1 MPLLLSMDHTALS
14 MALPLNAPSSFIMP
28 LPSPSDSY
36 FVLPGYQTQIPS
48 CLCAFVYAV
57 PSPRLPFPTF
67 FAKTPPTHSLWLCV
81 DTASSSNCS
90 LVTPG
95 GPFCTW
101 GHPPPSMLAFASPC
115 WNRPRLSLLALR
127 RVRSS
132 LVTNDLESSVTQC
145 SVLISG
151 GFRGWSPAELSWEHW
166 LLLINWVNNRSK
178 PHNEKI
184 IKKRAA
190 SDPLDFWV

>member
-115 WNRPRLSLLALR
+115 WNRPRLCLLCFAQGEVITCYQWLRVICHPVQRAYKWWLQRVVTSWAVMGALT
-127 RVRSS
+127 SS
-132 LVTNDLESSVTQC
+132 NK
-145 SVLISG
+145 
-151 GFRGWSPAELSWEHW
+151 LS
-166 LLLINWVNNRSK
+166 
-178 PHNEKI
+178 
-184 IKKRAA
+184 
-190 SDPLDFWV
+190 